1 MEPIYSE
8 VERALTAW
16 DHNPFS
22 SEPLERLRSL
32 RAQFAAR
39 WLSTPASDLEAQWRL
54 LGSAQELLLDSN
66 LGYEALTADEAAK
79 IAVIEQEIAITAGS
93 NALPLIWVL
102 MLYRRAD
109 VWVKRFQD
117 WPLPDWAIE
126 PFLRYCLAFPCF
138 FREKGE
144 VDRYADFMIGLVDEL
159 HTQIMQHPHSPRWRT
174 VALAF
179 SNHVNLVPLYFCD
192 RNVCTTF
199 AQRSQIIEFAL
210 TIANHPLDVQFG
222 PRPANRS
229 KIRLGILKTNYLSHP
244 ETFTTFPVF
253 EWLDRDRFEITLY
266 VINLGDDLLD
276 YYQHRNQQRQSG
288 DRIVQLTGSLSEQVQ
303 QIRADDLDIILLG
316 TIVTNSLHRVLS
328 IGAHRLA
335 RVQIH
340 SVSSPVTSGMTHVDY
355 YLSGTLTEIPDAT
368 AQYTEQLMLVRG
380 PAHCFDYSLENAT
393 ARLQISR
400 SDLGIR
406 PQTIAFVSGANL
418 YKTIPELRETWAK
431 LLERVPDS
439 VLLLCPFGASW
450 RRNYPKVQFWQ
461 RLRET
466 LADRG
471 IDPNRAIVFD
481 ALPSRADVQAVLKLS
496 DIYLDSF
503 PFTGA
508 NSIVDAIEV
517 GLPVVARES
526 HWFRSRQGAAILRDV
541 GLDRWIATSE
551 ADYLKLAIQLA
562 TDPQLRQ
569 SIHDHLAVALQ
580 KPPLCLNSFA
590 YAQQVGS
597 LFERSLDRWIK
608 NLPPEPLIY
617 PLS

>member
-1 MEPIYSE
+1 MLIVEPIYSE
-8 VERALTAW
+8 IERALIAW
-16 DHNPFS
+16 DQQPFS
-22 SEPLERLRSL
+22 PTLLGRLRSL
-32 RAQFAAR
+32 RSQLAEQWR
-39 WLSTPASDLEAQWRL
+39 STPATQLATQWQRF
-54 LGSAQELLLDSN
+54 GSAQELLLDSN
-66 LGYEALTADEAAK
+66 LGYEALTIDEQRQ
-79 IAVIEQEIAITAGS
+79 VIAIQDAMTAADQGDRL
-93 NALPLIWVL
+93 ALCLAL
-102 MLYRRAD
+102 MLYQRAET
-109 VWVKRFQD
+109 WVKSFQD
-117 WPLPDWAIE
+117 LSLPDWVIA

-138 FREKGE
+138 FREVGE
-144 VDRYADFMIGLVDEL
+144 VDRYADFMIALVDEL
-159 HTQIMQHPHSPRWRT
+159 HTQILQSPQSPKWQNA
-174 VALAF
+174 ALVF
-179 SNHVNLVPLYFCD
+179 SHNVNLVPLYFCD
-192 RNVCTTF
+192 RNVCITF

-210 TIANHPLDVQFG
+210 TLADHQLNYQFAD
-222 PRPANRS
+222 RPVHRS

-276 YYQHRNQQRQSG
+276 HYQQRRSG
-288 DRIVQLTGSLSEQVQ
+288 DRIVQLTGSVAEQVQ
-303 QIRADDLDIILLG
+303 QIRADDLDVILLG

-355 YLSGTLTEIPDAT
+355 YLSGTFTEISNGA

-393 ARLQISR
+393 ARLNISR
-400 SDLGIR
+400 ADLGIS
-406 PQTIAFVSGANL
+406 PGTVAFTSGANL
-418 YKTIPELRETWAK
+418 YKTIPELRETWAT
-431 LLERVPDS
+431 LLQRVSNS

-461 RLRET
+461 RFRAT
-466 LADRG
+466 LSDRG
-471 IDPNRAIVFD
+471 VDPNRLIVFD
-481 ALPSRADVQAVLKLS
+481 ALPSRADVQEVLKLS

-526 HWFRSRQGAAILRDV
+526 DWFRSRQGAAILRDV
-541 GLDRWIATSE
+541 GLDRWIVRSE
-551 ADYLKLAIQLA
+551 ADYLDRAVQLA
-562 TDPQLRQ
+562 TDPQLRSTIRAQ
-569 SIHDHLAVALQ
+569 LAVALQ
-580 KPPLCLNSFA
+580 RPPLCLNSFA
-590 YAQQVGS
+590 YAQQAGG
-597 LFERSLDRWIK
+597 LFARSLDRWVK

-617 PLS
+617 G